1 VESLL
6 DTGFDGY
13 VTLPPHMIPISE
25 AADGD
30 TPGQLAD
37 GTFVQLNYYYAT
49 MTIEDLGTLD
59 CNVIAM
65 GDEPLVGRAVSD
77 RFMVILDHGRQL
89 IVEP

>member
-1 VESLL
+1 
-6 DTGFDGY
+6 
-13 VTLPPHMIPISE
+13 
-25 AADGD
+25 
-30 TPGQLAD
+30 
-37 GTFVQLNYYYAT
+37 